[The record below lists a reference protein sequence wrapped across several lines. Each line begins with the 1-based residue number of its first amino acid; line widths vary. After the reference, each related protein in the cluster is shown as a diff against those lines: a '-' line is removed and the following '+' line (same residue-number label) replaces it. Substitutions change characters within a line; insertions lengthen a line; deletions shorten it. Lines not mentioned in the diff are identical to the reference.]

1 MLESIQVA
9 LLRVD
14 SPVRGARYAMPT
26 PDFQPGFRLSPLDVA
41 VLVGGSILSVVLW
54 QQTWW
59 IGFVVAFVVGHF
71 FLFCN
76 IVRMAR
82 PLELVWAAVFVTLA
96 GATVVTETPG
106 WAATIAVSLMTTVIV
121 VIIELRKPSYH
132 GIGWRYINPTLPNWW
147 DSHVV
152 GRSAQST

>member
-1 MLESIQVA
+1 
-9 LLRVD
+9 
-14 SPVRGARYAMPT
+14 MPK
-26 PDFQPGFRLSPLDVA
+26 PAFKPGFRLSPLDVV
-41 VLVGGSILSVVLW
+41 VLVVGSILSVMLW

-96 GATVVTETPG
+96 GATVMAELPG
-106 WAATIAVSLMTTVIV
+106 WPATIAVSLMTTVIV

-132 GIGWRYINPTLPNWW
+132 GIGWRYVNPMLPNWW
-147 DSHVV
+147 DTHVV